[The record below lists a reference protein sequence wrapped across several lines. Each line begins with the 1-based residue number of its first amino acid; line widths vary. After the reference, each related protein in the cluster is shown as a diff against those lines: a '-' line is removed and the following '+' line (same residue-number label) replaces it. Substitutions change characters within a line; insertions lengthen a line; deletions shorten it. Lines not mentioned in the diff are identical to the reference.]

1 MVRRAG
7 FLHKGGDERFVRVS
21 GRGGRKIITFKRR
34 FPNFLSSAEIPPVNK
49 DIEARLAALKV
60 VIADVDERF
69 ILGSGHGGQKLQ
81 KTSSCVWLRHR
92 PTGVETRCQRER
104 SQTANRELAWAELCR
119 KLEERQRAERA
130 QQTGEREQRRRRNR
144 QKSRGQKIRM
154 IQSKKHRAGIKA
166 RRGRPD
172 TD

>member
-1 MVRRAG
+1 M
-7 FLHKGGDERFVRVS
+7 
-21 GRGGRKIITFKRR
+21 
-34 FPNFLSSAEIPPVNK
+34 NK
-49 DIEARLAALKV
+49 SIETRLAALGV
-60 VIADVDERF
+60 SIADVDERF

-104 SQTANRELAWAELCR
+104 SQLANRQMAWAELCA

-130 QQTGEREQRRRRNR
+130 RQTDAREQDRRRNR

-172 TD
+172 TV